1 MKSSSHR
8 FLQGRSTGR
17 TGFTLVEL
25 LVVIAIIGILI
36 ALLLP
41 AVQAAREAARRM
53 SCSNNL
59 KQIGIGLHN
68 YHDSM
73 GQFPSGF
80 MAERGALARMPQWGW
95 AALILPYMEQGAV
108 HQAVDVKGA
117 KLSIQIT
124 AAKAA
129 PNSPLDE
136 ALKSVIAGYRCPSD
150 TADDLLRTDPAQGR
164 VFPDGAGGYYAA
176 PVSNY
181 PGCVGLYNVSGTQ
194 ANNGVLYGNSMT
206 AFRDILDGTSSVIAV
221 GERTEDVSPGP
232 GTWLGV
238 GSLTTADTGIYHAV
252 GNVIWPI
259 NDPDIVHSPYGF
271 SSAHPGGAMFVFC
284 DGSVHFLSETI
295 ESNPSTMNP
304 AYDRSVIGV
313 FQKLGIRDD
322 GEPIKGEY

>member
-1 MKSSSHR
+1 MKSSIHR
-8 FLQGRSTGR
+8 FLQGRSPTR
-17 TGFTLVEL
+17 DGFTLVEL

-80 MAERGALARMPQWGW
+80 MADRTLARMPQWGW

-108 HQAVDVKGA
+108 HQAVDVKGVN
-117 KLSIQIT
+117 LFTQIT

-136 ALKSVIAGYRCPSD
+136 ALQSVIAGYRCPSD
-150 TADDLLRTDPAQGR
+150 TADDLLGTDPTQGR
-164 VFPDGAGGYYAA
+164 VFPDGAGGYYTA

-181 PGCVGLYNVSGTQ
+181 PGCAGLYNVSGTRV
-194 ANNGVLYGNSMT
+194 NNGVLYGESMT

-221 GERTEDVSPGP
+221 GERTEEVSPGP

-238 GSLTTADTGIYHAV
+238 GDLTTAENGIYHAV
-252 GNVIWPI
+252 GNVIWTI
-259 NDPDIVHSPYGF
+259 NDPDPTHAPFGF
-271 SSAHPGGAMFVFC
+271 SSPHPGGAMFVFC

-295 ESNPSTMNP
+295 DSNPSTMTP

-322 GEPIKGEY
+322 GEPIEGEY